1 MNRGATPDRDT
12 TGMICTLATMER
24 MARAGL
30 DVGSTVDEL
39 QERRGRLVG
48 EMLRDD
54 PFLAGQVIGM
64 LAELA
69 SKYHVPDGKLR
80 DHWRSLRRQD
90 AKAQNV

>member
-1 MNRGATPDRDT
+1 
-12 TGMICTLATMER
+12 
-24 MARAGL
+24 
-30 DVGSTVDEL
+30 
-39 QERRGRLVG
+39 
-48 EMLRDD
+48 MLRDD